1 MESVESKGFG
11 IGNSEVCSD
20 IMKRTIFKIGGW
32 ILI

>member
-20 IMKRTIFKIGGW
+20 IIKRTIFKMEARF
-32 ILI
+32 